1 MSNRYPI
8 KRGERVLHD
17 MLRARG
23 IDPKRPRSIGEVWDV
38 FKEFIAVPFDTDGD
52 DSDGVLFETGGPYS
66 WHRTPAFE
74 IHFARQFEVK
84 YRDGE
89 HKHYE
94 QLHCNFAFPLDDST
108 SGFGEFNQW
117 WFTGGEPQEWE
128 DFVAVVEGRP
138 EFVALRSVTPQ
149 VAEIRQEKV

>member
-1 MSNRYPI
+1 MSNRHPI

-66 WHRTPAFE
+66 C
-74 IHFARQFEVK
+74 IAR
-84 YRDGE
+84 
-89 HKHYE
+89 
-94 QLHCNFAFPLDDST
+94 PLSRST
-108 SGFGEFNQW
+108 SRASSRSSTEMAN
-117 WFTGGEPQEWE
+117 TSTTNNSTVTSRSRSTTRPPDSASSISGGSRVGSRRNGKTSSPWSR
-128 DFVAVVEGRP
+128 VAPSSSPCGR
-138 EFVALRSVTPQ
+138 
-149 VAEIRQEKV
+149 